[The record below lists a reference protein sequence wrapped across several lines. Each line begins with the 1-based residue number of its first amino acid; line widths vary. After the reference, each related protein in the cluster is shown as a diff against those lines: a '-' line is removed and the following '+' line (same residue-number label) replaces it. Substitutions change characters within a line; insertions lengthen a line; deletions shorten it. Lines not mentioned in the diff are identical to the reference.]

1 MRRIYRGP
9 KTKYKRELILKESK
23 ASRVRAYILTG
34 CKKPQ
39 DTNMEEAT
47 TPNRAD
53 SPEPSPIPTPTL
65 SSRFRNSNNRFI
77 ALSAAPSNRLL
88 LTDRLRAVRSKS

>member
-1 MRRIYRGP
+1 MRRIYRGL

-23 ASRVRAYILTG
+23 ASRVRAYILIG
-34 CKKPQ
+34 YKKPQ
-39 DTNMEEAT
+39 DTDMEEVT

-53 SPEPSPIPTPTL
+53 SLEPSLTLTPIL

-77 ALSAAPSNRLL
+77 ALLAAPFNRLL
-88 LTDRLRAVRSKS
+88 LIDRL